1 MLNRH
6 HLNFFLTELT
16 NIIIDNNI
24 NKIYIL
30 LLLLSL
36 SIYLYLSLAL
46 SISLPPS
53 LSPSHH
59 LSPTFTCVRCVSINA
74 YMYTSSSTS
83 PFYMISSFTLFIYLF
98 PWGFLSSLS
107 IAFPVTCPSILY
119 IVLLS
124 SHHVPMSLQSPM
136 LDFLWD
142 FLQHQHNIPDMHPL
156 SVLPPTMHSLCE
168 TSAYYVHHHPPT
180 SIPDL
185 NVFTLFTVSHSK
197 WISTYWCSL
206 SPKYDVFFLLIF
218 IPRSSVILLDSSS
231 NNTLSSSMH
240 YYMETQTQI
249 GRLQYIYWV
258 HRTLGNHN
266 TPNT

>member
-24 NKIYIL
+24 NKIYL
-30 LLLLSL
+30 LLLLLSLSLSLSL

-83 PFYMISSFTLFIYLF
+83 PFYIISSLTLFIYIF
-98 PWGFLSSLS
+98 SWGFLSSLS

-119 IVLLS
+119 IVLY
-124 SHHVPMSLQSPM
+124 
-136 LDFLWD
+136 FLHITCPYHFNRLCWT
-142 FLQHQHNIPDMHPL
+142 FYETFSNIN
-156 SVLPPTMHSLCE
+156 TTFQTC
-168 TSAYYVHHHPPT
+168 
-180 SIPDL
+180 
-185 NVFTLFTVSHSK
+185 TLFQ
-197 WISTYWCSL
+197 
-206 SPKYDVFFLLIF
+206 FFLPLC
-218 IPRSSVILLDSSS
+218 
-231 NNTLSSSMH
+231 TLSAKLLLIRSTTIRQRRSH
-240 YYMETQTQI
+240 I
-249 GRLQYIYWV
+249 
-258 HRTLGNHN
+258 
-266 TPNT
+266 